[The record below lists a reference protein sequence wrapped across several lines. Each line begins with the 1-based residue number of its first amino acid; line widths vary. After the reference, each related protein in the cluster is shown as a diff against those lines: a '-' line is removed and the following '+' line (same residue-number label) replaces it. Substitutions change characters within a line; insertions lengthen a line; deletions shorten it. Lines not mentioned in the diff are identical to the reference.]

1 MKFTEYKSL
10 ELTRIAEE
18 ILQFWK
24 DNDIFQK
31 SIDFRN
37 GKEPFIF
44 YEGPPSAN

>member
-1 MKFTEYKSL
+1 MKFTEYKAL

-24 DNDIFQK
+24 DNAIFQK

-37 GKEPFIF
+37 GK
-44 YEGPPSAN
+44 